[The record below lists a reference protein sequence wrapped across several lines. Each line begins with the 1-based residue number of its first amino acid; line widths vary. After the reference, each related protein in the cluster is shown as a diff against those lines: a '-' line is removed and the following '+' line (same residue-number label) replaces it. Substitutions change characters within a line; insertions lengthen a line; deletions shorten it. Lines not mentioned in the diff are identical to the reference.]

1 MRKFRFVIIGFWAA
15 FTLVSCSEDIRI
27 PGFEAQKWKEDP
39 NGCHGERE
47 KLLAALLKG
56 RTELIGKNE
65 MAIKTLLGKPD
76 SKDIRTR
83 GQIFFEYGVVGGN
96 LCDPSTIAQPEILR
110 IRFDALDRVTEVA
123 VY

>member
-1 MRKFRFVIIGFWAA
+1 MEV
-15 FTLVSCSEDIRI
+15 
-27 PGFEAQKWKEDP
+27 
-39 NGCHGERE
+39 
-47 KLLAALLKG
+47 
-56 RTELIGKNE
+56 
-65 MAIKTLLGKPD
+65 KTLLGKPD